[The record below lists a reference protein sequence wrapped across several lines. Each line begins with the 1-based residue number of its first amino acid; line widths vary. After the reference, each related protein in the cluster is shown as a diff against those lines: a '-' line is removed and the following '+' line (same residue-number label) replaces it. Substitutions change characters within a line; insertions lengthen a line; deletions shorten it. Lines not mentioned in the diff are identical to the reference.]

1 MKKLALITAVIIAVS
16 ACFVGCAAND
26 PLSNKDAYTA
36 TQATQEATEATHDEP
51 KSVNPSDYENN
62 VDGLCKYLKA
72 LDYLQGEPVKMAADL
87 IGAEKGYRYVFT
99 YEKGNINAELYE
111 YNTNNLNDKAKAT
124 IESVKKNGYFQ
135 IQGFDKV
142 EAYMSDNGKYLII
155 YSDSN
160 LIDNNSPNENNKQRE
175 LDFLKAAE
183 EFYK

>member
-1 MKKLALITAVIIAVS
+1 MKKLALITAVIIAAS
-16 ACFVGCAAND
+16 ACFVGCSSD
-26 PLSNKDAYTA
+26 PLSNKDYYTA
-36 TQATQEATEATHDEP
+36 TQATQEPATVSTQDEP
-51 KSVNPSDYENN
+51 KSVNPSDYDNN
-62 VDGLCKYLKA
+62 VDELCKYLKA
-72 LDYLQGEPVKMAADL
+72 LDYLKGEPVKMAADL
-87 IGAEKGYRYVFT
+87 IGAEKGYRYVFA

-111 YNTNNLNDKAKAT
+111 YNTNKLNDKAKAT
-124 IESVKKNGYFQ
+124 IESVKENGYFQ

-160 LIDNNSPNENNKQRE
+160 LIDNNSPNESNKQRE

>member
-1 MKKLALITAVIIAVS
+1 MKKIALITAVIIAVS
-16 ACFVGCAAND
+16 ACFVGCTSD
-26 PLSNKDAYTA
+26 PLNSKDYYTA
-36 TQATQEATEATHDEP
+36 TQATEAPTTVSTQDEP
-51 KSVNPSDYENN
+51 KSVNPSDYDNN

-87 IGAEKGYRYVFT
+87 IGAEKGYRYVFA

-111 YNTNNLNDKAKAT
+111 YNTNNLSDKAKAT
-124 IESVKKNGYFQ
+124 IKSVKDNGYFQ

-160 LIDNNSPNENNKQRE
+160 LKDNNSPNESNKQRE